1 MTDDNREAL
10 REASVE
16 KALQDYT
23 NDIMDCS
30 AGYNILRYARQ
41 GLLTYKE
48 QEVQHE
54 S

>member
-1 MTDDNREAL
+1 MTEDNREAL
-10 REASVE
+10 RGASVE

-48 QEVQHE
+48 QGVKDD
-54 S
+54 